1 MHVSLVQVASIIQS
15 AEEGFQRTEKLLQ
28 QLGKGG
34 PLGGTPPSKGPAS
47 RIALIKERKVM
58 HCALSSQF
66 AAPAIPF
73 LMLSIEH
80 FQCRRAWRDI
90 QASKRLLVQAN
101 GRACTPVMCFRRLWM
116 MRLPLPAAR
125 YIPQVLMAQGEAA

>member
-1 MHVSLVQVASIIQS
+1 MSLVQVASIIQS

-66 AAPAIPF
+66 KLQHRQSP
-73 LMLSIEH
+73 SS
-80 FQCRRAWRDI
+80 C
-90 QASKRLLVQAN
+90 
-101 GRACTPVMCFRRLWM
+101 
-116 MRLPLPAAR
+116 
-125 YIPQVLMAQGEAA
+125 